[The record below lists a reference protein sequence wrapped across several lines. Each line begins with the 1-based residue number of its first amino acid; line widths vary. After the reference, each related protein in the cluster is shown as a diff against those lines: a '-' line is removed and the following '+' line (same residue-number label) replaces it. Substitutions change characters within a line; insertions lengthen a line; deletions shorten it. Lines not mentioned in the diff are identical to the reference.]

1 MNDEV
6 AVEVSNDPTYR
17 LPEYVSPS
25 QLSTF
30 TKCPLQYWFA
40 SVAGWREPPSLPMLI
55 GTLVHDVL
63 EKLMALPPEQRSTDT
78 AWELL
83 RKLGSKTIE
92 ELPKYGIP
100 ESSANELKEK
110 SADSL
115 KGYFALE
122 DPAQVPVEH
131 TGLERD
137 IRTEIEG
144 VRFNGRIDRVSE
156 GAIRKV
162 TDYKTGKRP
171 DPAYLSDTLRQV
183 MLYAAALA
191 SIDQAVEEVELLYL
205 TSAERVSR
213 PVYPAAIER
222 AVADLVTNR
231 AKMEESFSSLSWLA
245 TPGGICRM
253 CAFRNVCPTQHS
265 ETPAPGS
272 TECNLTLQRQGL
284 SQRLRTNSNP

>member
-1 MNDEV
+1 MPDEV
-6 AVEVSNDPTYR
+6 VVTVSQDPTYR

-25 QLSTF
+25 QLGTF

-40 SVAGWREPPSLPMLI
+40 SVAGWREPPSLAMLI

-63 EKLMALPPEQRSTDT
+63 EKLLAMPANERTPDT

-83 RKLGSKTIE
+83 RSLGAKTVDD
-92 ELPKYGIP
+92 LPKYGISP
-100 ESSANELKEK
+100 NQAHDLKER

-122 DPAQVPVEH
+122 NPADVEVSE
-131 TGLERD
+131 TGVERD
-137 IRTEIEG
+137 IRAEISG
-144 VRFNGRIDRVSE
+144 VRFNGRIDRVSD
-156 GAIRKV
+156 GQVRRV

-171 DPAYLSDTLRQV
+171 DAPYLPDTLRQV

-191 SIDQAVEEVELLYL
+191 SIDQPVDEVELLYL
-205 TSAERVSR
+205 TSAERVRR

-222 AVADLVTNR
+222 ATEELVTNR
-231 AKMEESFSSLSWLA
+231 AKMEEAFGTLSWLA

-253 CAFRNVCPTQHS
+253 CAFRNVCPTQHAD
-265 ETPAPGS
+265 TPLPGS
-272 TECNLTLQRQGL
+272 AECNATLKNQGL
-284 SQRLRTNSNP
+284 SQRLRAAS